1 MGYIPDKS
9 DEMRVGLLTEFFWG
23 RQVCNYDEVNKVYKH
38 MEYIVHGS
46 TENQNVSKP
55 STYLGARFGNFT
67 FIYVVFNILNVL
79 HIIERMLI

>member
-1 MGYIPDKS
+1 
-9 DEMRVGLLTEFFWG
+9 
-23 RQVCNYDEVNKVYKH
+23 